1 MIIRFAFKTDTG
13 KAREHNEDNFLV
25 MPDPTDPKWEYNTN
39 PFKVGHMGSVFAIAD
54 GMGGASAGEV
64 ASMEVISAVEKSIKD
79 VDIDQ
84 LEDEY
89 KFHGLIRD
97 VFKLAQNR
105 IADVC
110 RADSSLSGMG
120 TTLVLGWIYKGRLHM
135 AWLGDSRGYLARKD
149 GRLYHITKDHS
160 YVQELLDAG
169 KIDKKQA
176 FYHPDSNVITK
187 SLGDFSG
194 TYHDPEIAVYNL
206 EAGDRIL
213 LCSDGLNS
221 MLMDEEITDIL
232 TNTKDVRSCA
242 DTCIDAA
249 NQRGGHDNI
258 TVIIVDIESV
268 ENDLSL
274 FPESE
279 QTLRLAHDASPHF
292 MKNRQ
297 ESPSISTVS
306 NNKGRGFRKSLL
318 LYTLISLTLLSISF
332 LAGRLTMKSELDRQ
346 TQSPRLMVN
355 PDEGPDT
362 SQVKAPSRSVDHN
375 SDQDHP
381 RYENTYRDA
390 KREDLQLE
398 KDTKRYNKPDTPR
411 RDVKE
416 APKKILTPIETY

>member
-1 MIIRFAFKTDTG
+1 
-13 KAREHNEDNFLV
+13 
-25 MPDPTDPKWEYNTN
+25 
-39 PFKVGHMGSVFAIAD
+39 
-54 GMGGASAGEV
+54 
-64 ASMEVISAVEKSIKD
+64 
-79 VDIDQ
+79 
-84 LEDEY
+84 
-89 KFHGLIRD
+89 
-97 VFKLAQNR
+97 
-105 IADVC
+105 
-110 RADSSLSGMG
+110 
-120 TTLVLGWIYKGRLHM
+120 M

-194 TYHDPEIAVYNL
+194 TYHDPEIAVFNL

-242 DTCIDAA
+242 DICIDAA

-274 FPESE
+274 FPERE

-292 MKNRQ
+292 MKSRQ

-306 NNKGRGFRKSLL
+306 NNKGRRFRESLL
-318 LYTLISLTLLSISF
+318 LYTLISLSLLSVGF

-346 TQSPRLMVN
+346 KQSPALKVKT
-355 PDEGPDT
+355 DEGLDT
-362 SQVKAPSRSVDHN
+362 SHVKAPAPSVDHN
-375 SDQDHP
+375 SDHDHP

-390 KREDLQLE
+390 KQMEMTLE
-398 KDTKRYNKPDTPR
+398 KETKRYNKPDTPR
-411 RDVKE
+411 RNVIKE
-416 APKKILTPIETY
+416 APKKILTPIETH

>member
-25 MPDPTDPKWEYNTN
+25 MPDPTDPKWEYNNN
-39 PFKVGHMGSVFAIAD
+39 PFQVGHMGSVFAIAD

-120 TTLVLGWIYKGRLHM
+120 TTLVLGWIHKGRLHM

-194 TYHDPEIAVYNL
+194 TYHDPEIAVFNL

-221 MLMDEEITDIL
+221 MLMD
-232 TNTKDVRSCA
+232 
-242 DTCIDAA
+242 
-249 NQRGGHDNI
+249 
-258 TVIIVDIESV
+258 
-268 ENDLSL
+268 
-274 FPESE
+274 
-279 QTLRLAHDASPHF
+279 
-292 MKNRQ
+292 
-297 ESPSISTVS
+297 
-306 NNKGRGFRKSLL
+306 
-318 LYTLISLTLLSISF
+318 
-332 LAGRLTMKSELDRQ
+332 
-346 TQSPRLMVN
+346 
-355 PDEGPDT
+355 
-362 SQVKAPSRSVDHN
+362 
-375 SDQDHP
+375 
-381 RYENTYRDA
+381 
-390 KREDLQLE
+390 
-398 KDTKRYNKPDTPR
+398 
-411 RDVKE
+411 
-416 APKKILTPIETY
+416 